1 MCGCVEVLCWLL
13 NPCDVATAASV
24 CSGELW
30 KTGISLLW
38 RTVALVSFYNACV
51 RERMQFSW
59 AFSVGSSPF
68 LSSLT
73 AHFLWL
79 CVHLIIFNWIHLSGD
94 TEVEPVSWQLWESHI
109 AGWDTK
115 AFCQEAACICANTGL
130 EDSRTEIEPQAL
142 QGIGSY
148 SLP

>member
-1 MCGCVEVLCWLL
+1 MWLCRGALLTVESTWRGRSCLSMQWGPVENRYLSSLKDCCTGVVLQHVRAWAHALFLSVFCGFF
-13 NPCDVATAASV
+13 T
-24 CSGELW
+24 
-30 KTGISLLW
+30 
-38 RTVALVSFYNACV
+38 
-51 RERMQFSW
+51 
-59 AFSVGSSPF
+59 

-79 CVHLIIFNWIHLSGD
+79 GVHLIIFNWIHLSGD